1 MRPEGRVNGDSSDGE
16 ARMIGRRPLL
26 LGAAGLSAAS
36 AMTRTALASPLPVP
50 PGGRLAFALIRH
62 DDKIGTHTITFDQQG
77 DALTIHIDVE
87 VLVKFGPIPLVRYTH
102 HNVEVWR
109 DNRLDQLEATTDK
122 NGTKLY
128 VSAHRTDAGLSVVGS
143 AAKTYIAP
151 EDALPTTY
159 WNKRLLRSPMIG
171 TQDGMLVRPAVHDL
185 GTDPVPLASGGRI
198 PATRYSLRGD
208 LDLDLW
214 YDQTATWAGM
224 EFSVADGSVIH
235 YERL

>member
-1 MRPEGRVNGDSSDGE
+1 
-16 ARMIGRRPLL
+16 MIGRRPLV
-26 LGAAGLSAAS
+26 LGAAALSAAE
-36 AMTRTALASPLPVP
+36 AMTRPAAATPLPVP
-50 PGGRLAFALIRH
+50 DSGRLGFALVRH
-62 DDKIGTHTITFDQQG
+62 GDDIGTHTITFNQQG
-77 DALTIHIDVE
+77 DTLTVRIDVE

-109 DNRLDQLEATTDK
+109 NNRLDQLEATTDK
-122 NGTKLY
+122 NGTKLF
-128 VSAHRTDAGLSVVGS
+128 VSAHRTDAGLSVVGT

-159 WNKRLLRSPMIG
+159 WNKRLLSSPMIG
-171 TQDGMLVRPAVHDL
+171 TQDGMLVHPTVRDL
-185 GTDPVPLASGGRI
+185 GAGAIPVADGARVA
-198 PATRYSLRGD
+198 ATRYSLRGD

-224 EFSVADGSVIH
+224 EFSVADGSIVH

>member
-1 MRPEGRVNGDSSDGE
+1 
-16 ARMIGRRPLL
+16 MIGRRPAL
-26 LGAAGLSAAS
+26 LGAA
-36 AMTRTALASPLPVP
+36 ALAATRGMTGQAAATALPVP
-50 PGGRLAFALIRH
+50 ASGQLSFALIRH
-62 DDKIGTHTITFDQQG
+62 DSKIGTHTIRFEQQDG
-77 DALTIHIDVE
+77 ALVVRIDVE
-87 VLVKFGPIPLVRYTH
+87 ALVKFGPIPLVRYTH
-102 HNVEVWR
+102 HNMEVWR
-109 DNRLDQLEATTDK
+109 GNRLDQIDSTTDK

-128 VSAHRTDAGLSVVGS
+128 VSARRTDAGLSVVGS
-143 AAKTYIAP
+143 AAKPYIAP

-159 WNKRLLRSPMIG
+159 WNKRLLSSPMIG
-171 TQDGMLVRPAVHDL
+171 TQDGMLVHPAVREL
-185 GTDPVPLASGGRI
+185 GVDPVPVAAGGRI